1 MTSQQF
7 LAHLKQQ
14 EPAAAYLFI
23 GPEPYQRDF
32 CRNSLIERA
41 LAGTQERENGLTRYD
56 LQEASLDLVLEDARS
71 LSLFVSRRV
80 LVVSNAEAA
89 LPRLKATADEPSE
102 SKDSGTL
109 RAGYAE
115 GSASGRAQA
124 CPPDSLALE
133 AYLRNP
139 VPGVVLVFE
148 AARYEFEGED
158 KKKIE
163 RVRKFYSAV
172 PIQVEFPRMSAHQ
185 ARSFAANLA
194 RKAGLKIGDAELDL
208 LVEALGREAVRIAA
222 EIEKLRVYASEGRQI
237 GAADISQLVP
247 EARESTIFALVG
259 ALGRNDRAAALDVLD
274 TLIKQSEYL
283 PLALSFLATQ
293 FRLALAAKEAGL
305 RTPQQI
311 QGHFAKQGIPMWGSR
326 SEQVFQTLSSFSK
339 ARLETALNTIY
350 SADKALRD
358 TRPDDRVVME
368 EVVLRL
374 TA

>member
-7 LAHLKQQ
+7 LSHLKQQ
-14 EPAAAYLFI
+14 EPAPAYLFI

-32 CRNSLIERA
+32 CRNALIQRA
-41 LAGTQERENGLTRYD
+41 VGGAEERENGLTRYD
-56 LQEASLDLVLEDARS
+56 LQESSLDVALEDARS
-71 LSLFVSRRV
+71 LSLFTSRRV
-80 LVVSNAEAA
+80 IVISDAERA
-89 LPRLKATADEPSE
+89 LPRSKAAADEASE
-102 SKDSGTL
+102 DAGTTGKE
-109 RAGYAE
+109 AA
-115 GSASGRAQA
+115 A
-124 CPPDSLALE
+124 ALE
-133 AYLRNP
+133 AYLRDP

-148 AARYEFEGED
+148 VTRYDFQGED

-163 RVRKFYSAV
+163 RVEKFYSAV
-172 PIQVEFPRMSAHQ
+172 PVKVEFPQMSGHQ
-185 ARSFAANLA
+185 ARSFAQNLA

-208 LVEALGREAVRIAA
+208 LVEALGGEAARIAA
-222 EIEKLRVYASEGRQI
+222 EIEKLGVYASEGREI

-326 SEQVFQTLSSFSK
+326 SEQVFQTLSNFSK
-339 ARLETALNTIY
+339 TRLETALSTIY

-358 TRPDDRVVME
+358 ARPDDRVVME
-368 EVVLRL
+368 EFVLRL